1 MAKLKTRHEKHVY
14 VVGDINLTSTSTPYA
29 PLQKMYFKSAKVTLG
44 NAPAGSGNTVVRIIR
59 NNDTNDILYTAT
71 IGAGVSSVNLNT
83 EATLNAG
90 DKMSLNVSSLASGS
104 GGSDLIFKL
113 EYHN

>member
-14 VVGDINLTSTSTPYA
+14 IIGDVNLTSTSTPYS

-44 NAPAGSGNTVVRIIR
+44 NAPAGSGNTVVSIIR
-59 NNDTNDILYTAT
+59 NNDANDILYTAT
-71 IGAGVSSVNLNT
+71 IAAGVSSVNLNT

-90 DKMSLNVSSLASGS
+90 DQMSVAVSSLARGS

-113 EYHN
+113 KYHN

>member
-14 VVGDINLTSTSTPYA
+14 VVGDISLTSTSTPYS

-44 NAPAGSGNTVVRIIR
+44 NSPAGSGNTVVRIIR
-59 NNDTNDILYTAT
+59 NNDATDILYTAT
-71 IGAGVSSVNLNT
+71 IGAGTNSVNLNT